1 MSKTKSSIERV
12 FAHFLHGFWQ
22 PDVLGECSPHLE
34 VTLNTAMSSHLYDS
48 KLQEDQDISVLVSF
62 PQVVVAV
69 WGFLFLTLI
78 NGLTSEV
85 FSTFIL
91 AKIPFLPAEMVVA
104 LYNVEM
110 LLDWKL
116 TSANDA

>member
-1 MSKTKSSIERV
+1 
-12 FAHFLHGFWQ
+12 
-22 PDVLGECSPHLE
+22 
-34 VTLNTAMSSHLYDS
+34 MSSHLYDS

-85 FSTFIL
+85 TVFSTFIL

>member
-1 MSKTKSSIERV
+1 MFYI
-12 FAHFLHGFWQ
+12 
-22 PDVLGECSPHLE
+22 GECSPHLE
-34 VTLNTAMSSHLYDS
+34 VTFNTAMSSHLYDS

-78 NGLTSEV
+78 NGLI

-91 AKIPFLPAEMVVA
+91 AKIPFLPAEMVVV
-104 LYNVEM
+104 LYNFEM
-110 LLDWKL
+110 LLNWKL